1 VRRANLPSAHD
12 RLLRRAKAQL
22 DRAAY
27 VTLARLADIAPARL
41 GAIAESLGVDA
52 STASRQV
59 STLERAGLVARV
71 VDPDDRRASLVSITP
86 SGAQTL
92 DQLRIVRRQALAE
105 LLAGWAPADIA
116 TFAELATRF
125 VTVLATMGDQVDDT
139 VVVPAATVRP

>member
-1 VRRANLPSAHD
+1 
-12 RLLRRAKAQL
+12 
-22 DRAAY
+22 
-27 VTLARLADIAPARL
+27 
-41 GAIAESLGVDA
+41 
-52 STASRQV
+52 
-59 STLERAGLVARV
+59 
-71 VDPDDRRASLVSITP
+71 VSITP